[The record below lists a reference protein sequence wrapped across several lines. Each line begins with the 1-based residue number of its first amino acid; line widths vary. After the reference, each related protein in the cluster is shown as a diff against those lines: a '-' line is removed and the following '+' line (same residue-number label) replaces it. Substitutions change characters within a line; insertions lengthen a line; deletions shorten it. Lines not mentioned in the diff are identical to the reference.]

1 MREGVSGE
9 AREAAGPDWEVLTS
23 LPEPGFSPEPWE
35 GSRQGRVDLYF
46 LWGMVGRPLQT
57 LGVCGPGRRRG
68 ERQADSATP
77 CPEDHEG
84 QVSERRPLLTGPG
97 VSLLLEREEAETRP
111 GKWGRTFTK
120 PGSRAF
126 SWPRCFWVSSQLHV
140 RRKKTRQTTR
150 RDLGILL
157 ACFVKKK
164 KGGGGSTEMCYH
176 FADVETEAQR
186 RPPNQFRQEE
196 DWRGL
201 GLRRGP

>member
-1 MREGVSGE
+1 MFRRTSWASWDVSMPFSPIFPPSPSPTESIRLFYMLQGWDAGLATGGCVREGVSGE

-126 SWPRCFWVSSQLHV
+126 SWPRCFWVSSHHQLSE
-140 RRKKTRQTTR
+140 
-150 RDLGILL
+150 L
-157 ACFVKKK
+157 AQN
-164 KGGGGSTEMCYH
+164 H
-176 FADVETEAQR
+176 AH
-186 RPPNQFRQEE
+186 
-196 DWRGL
+196 
-201 GLRRGP
+201 